1 MSYPNKRIRRG
12 GREIGWK
19 RHPRDVRRGH
29 RLDRIRNG
37 HGRTRM
43 HGQSRAS
50 VQHPRTPD
58 HGPSAEERRMKSD
71 RPPIARRPWGRCIP
85 LQGDETR
92 YARRHTRS
100 RRSSRHGRETSMRS
114 RPVPDDATSG
124 SMTRYLRHIGRDGV
138 DMTWDGASRPTA
150 PRKTPYPPISTHS
163 PQPER
168 REDNTCPKTRRP

>member
-1 MSYPNKRIRRG
+1 MSYPNKRIRREG
-12 GREIGWK
+12 HEIGWK
-19 RHPRDVRRGH
+19 RHPRDGRRGH

-43 HGQSRAS
+43 HGQSRAP

-85 LQGDETR
+85 P
-92 YARRHTRS
+92 RRRNPLRAPPYPFPTT
-100 RRSSRHGRETSMRS
+100 GRETSMRS
-114 RPVPDDATSG
+114 SPVLDNGMDG
-124 SMTRYLRHIGRDGV
+124 SMTRYLRHIGAGRRGH
-138 DMTWDGASRPTA
+138 DMGRSLPTNGTKEDSV
-150 PRKTPYPPISTHS
+150 PSHSTYS